1 MSILTV
7 FLPLH
12 VAMAG
17 LAPPAEPLQPVATAP
32 APVVAAKPILAVVRP
47 GDAKLILVQQPVPGP
62 QAAQPAAPALDKDA
76 IIDKAGQALGSVK
89 TAKGR
94 FTQVDTSG
102 TQSGYFYISRPGKI
116 RFEYITPE
124 PMFII
129 SDGVTVSMQEPKRKS
144 YDSAPLA
151 STSFNLFL
159 KSDVDLKKS
168 GNVTTTSSH
177 DGAYFVTLVDKT
189 GEAQGKIELEFGAAA
204 FDLRGWTATDGA
216 GAKTKVKLT
225 DTQTNVALQPALF
238 VVKAPEDERR

>member
-12 VAMAG
+12 VAMTG
-17 LAPPAEPLQPVATAP
+17 LAPPAEQPQPVVMAP
-32 APVVAAKPILAVVRP
+32 APAAPKLIQAVAKP
-47 GDAKLILVQQPVPGP
+47 GDAKLILIQQPAPAP
-62 QAAQPAAPALDKDA
+62 QAATATLDKDA
-76 IIDKAGQALGSVK
+76 IIEKAGKALGGVK

-94 FTQVDTSG
+94 FTQTDASG

-151 STSFNLFL
+151 STSFSLFL

-168 GNVTTTSSH
+168 GNVTATSSH

-189 GEAQGKIELEFGAAA
+189 GEAQGKIELEFGAQN
-204 FDLRGWTATDGA
+204 FDLRGWTATDGS
-216 GAKTKVKLT
+216 GVKTKVKLAE
-225 DTQTNVALQPALF
+225 TQTNVSLQPALF